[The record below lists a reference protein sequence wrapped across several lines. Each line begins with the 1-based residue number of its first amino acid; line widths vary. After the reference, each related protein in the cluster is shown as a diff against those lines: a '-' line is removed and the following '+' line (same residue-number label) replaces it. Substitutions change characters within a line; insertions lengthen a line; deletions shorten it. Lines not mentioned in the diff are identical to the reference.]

1 MLIVDDMENWCS
13 LLSVVFAELVLQ
25 CAVKGNSKLEKVAP
39 SLATHLM
46 SKGNYYNPK
55 KLLPIQTVTS
65 LFKDMG
71 EISRDLGLFPY
82 FSMFQ
87 LNLNC
92 SLE

>member
-55 KLLPIQTVTS
+55 KLLPIQTVYIIIQ
-65 LFKDMG
+65 G
-71 EISRDLGLFPY
+71 YG
-82 FSMFQ
+82 
-87 LNLNC
+87 
-92 SLE
+92 